1 MNAQT
6 ISTALKYDGDAI
18 AQVFF
23 DALTDANFH
32 QETRVLHA
40 AWEAMARAEYQ
51 DASDAPK
58 LIAAARDALNNL
70 GA

>member
-6 ISTALKYDGDAI
+6 ISTALQYDGNAI

-40 AWEAMARAEYQ
+40 AWEAMQCTSGSSSNAQKIDNIISALRAI
-51 DASDAPK
+51 K
-58 LIAAARDALNNL
+58 
-70 GA
+70 

>member
-6 ISTALKYDGDAI
+6 ISTALQYDGDAI

-23 DALTDANFH
+23 NALTDANFH

-40 AWEAMARAEYQ
+40 AWEAMACTPEAS
-51 DASDAPK
+51 SDAQK
-58 LIAAARDALNNL
+58 IENIISALRNL
-70 GA
+70 K

>member
-1 MNAQT
+1 MNART

-32 QETRVLHA
+32 KETRVLHA
-40 AWEAMARAEYQ
+40 AWEAMACTPEAS
-51 DASDAPK
+51 SDAQKIENIIRALRK
-58 LIAAARDALNNL
+58 LELR
-70 GA
+70 G